1 MSDGG
6 RRGDISRGGRSL
18 EGRLFGRALRTTA
31 RYTEE
36 VEAEDAG
43 HQVDKSFLDQ
53 FNSLQKSGALDDLA
67 VLRNEN
73 RVLDSLINDAA
84 ALYVLTSIEDI
95 MAFTIDRVLQQ
106 FIPNHLLVIIE
117 PLRGGDLRQYCY
129 VNLKPSLQ
137 TLSTEAYA
145 ALKEHFV
152 TSPYPVDYSS
162 LVLDKSVAE
171 GLSAFDPEIVVPLLG
186 IEGAYGTALIGHK
199 VLGDRYTD
207 LERMY
212 IDKLTRFISIA
223 IQNNLH
229 HESAITDAK
238 TGLFNHAYFTQR
250 LEQEIAHVKRHG
262 AKAGIVMMDVDHFKN
277 FNDTWG
283 HLAGDEVLN
292 ALALTLRRTVRS
304 EDVASRFGG
313 EEFCALIIECD
324 RMKLLDVAER
334 IRIAI
339 SEMRIP
345 YKAETLSVTA
355 SLGCCLIDPNLR
367 VGADGYV
374 EMADKALYLSKS
386 GGRNKSTLYRSGLLD
401 RASAIRS
408 VSAPL

>member
-1 MSDGG
+1 V
-6 RRGDISRGGRSL
+6 
-18 EGRLFGRALRTTA
+18 RAGKA
-31 RYTEE
+31 RPVYTEA
-36 VEAEDAG
+36 VEAEDSG

-137 TLSTEAYA
+137 TLSSEAYA
-145 ALKEHFV
+145 ALKEHFIA
-152 TSPYPVDYSS
+152 SPYPVDYSS
-162 LVLDKSVAE
+162 LSLDKGVAE
-171 GLSAFDPEIVVPLLG
+171 MLSAFDPEIVVPLLG
-186 IEGAYGTALIGHK
+186 IEGAYGIALIGRK
-199 VLGDRYTD
+199 VLGARYTE

-212 IDKLTRFISIA
+212 VDKLTRFISIA

-238 TGLFNHAYFTQR
+238 TGLYNHAYFTQR

-262 AKAGIVMMDVDHFKN
+262 AKAGLVMLDVDHFKN

-292 ALALTLRRTVRS
+292 SLARTLRRTVRS

-324 RMKLLDVAER
+324 KVKLMDVAER
-334 IRIAI
+334 IRSAIA
-339 SEMRIP
+339 EMSIP
-345 YKAETLSVTA
+345 YKAESLSVTA
-355 SLGCCLIDPNLR
+355 SLGCCIIDPSLHA
-367 VGADGYV
+367 GADAYV

-386 GGRNKSTLYRSGLLD
+386 GGRNRSTLYRSGLLD
-401 RASAIRS
+401 RASAIRNGP
-408 VSAPL
+408 APA

>member
-1 MSDGG
+1 
-6 RRGDISRGGRSL
+6 
-18 EGRLFGRALRTTA
+18 
-31 RYTEE
+31 
-36 VEAEDAG
+36 VEAEDTR

-84 ALYVLTSIEDI
+84 SLYVLTSIEDI
-95 MAFTIDRVLQQ
+95 MTFTIDRVLQQ
-106 FIPNHLLVIIE
+106 FIPTYLLVIIE

-129 VNLKPSLQ
+129 VNLKPSVQ
-137 TLSTEAYA
+137 TLEREAYA

-152 TSPYPVDYSS
+152 VSPFPSDYVS
-162 LVLDKSVAE
+162 LVLDKAVGQQLA
-171 GLSAFDPEIVVPLLG
+171 AFDPEIVVPLLG
-186 IEGAYGTALIGHK
+186 IEGAYGIALLGRK
-199 VLGDRYTD
+199 VLGGAYND

-238 TGLFNHAYFTQR
+238 TGLYNHAYFTQR
-250 LEQEIAHVKRHG
+250 LEQEIAHVARHG
-262 AKAGIVMMDVDHFKN
+262 AKAGIVMLDVDHFKN

-292 ALALTLRRTVRS
+292 ALARTIRRTVRS

-324 RMKLLDVAER
+324 KGKLLEVAER
-334 IRIAI
+334 IRSAI
-339 SEMRIP
+339 EEMRIP
-345 YKAETLSVTA
+345 YKAESLAVTA

-367 VGADGYV
+367 AGADAYI

-386 GGRNKSTLYRSGLLD
+386 GGRNRSTLYRSGLLD
-401 RASAIRS
+401 RASAIRNYAA
-408 VSAPL
+408 SASP

>member
-1 MSDGG
+1 
-6 RRGDISRGGRSL
+6 
-18 EGRLFGRALRTTA
+18 
-31 RYTEE
+31 
-36 VEAEDAG
+36 VEAEDSG

-117 PLRGGDLRQYCY
+117 PPRSGDLKQYCY

-137 TLSTEAYA
+137 TLSSDAYA
-145 ALKEHFV
+145 ALKEHFIA
-152 TSPYPVDYSS
+152 SPYPVDYSS
-162 LVLDKSVAE
+162 LVMDKAIAE
-171 GLSAFDPEIVVPLLG
+171 RLSAFDPEIVVPLLG
-186 IEGAYGTALIGHK
+186 IEGAYGIAIIGRK
-199 VLGDRYTD
+199 VLGGRYTE

-212 IDKLTRFISIA
+212 VDKLTRFISIA

-238 TGLFNHAYFTQR
+238 TGLYNHAYFTQR

-262 AKAGIVMMDVDHFKN
+262 AKAGLVMLDVDHFKI

-292 ALALTLRRTVRS
+292 SLARTLRRTVRS

-324 RMKLLDVAER
+324 KVKLMDVAER
-334 IRIAI
+334 IRSAIA
-339 SEMRIP
+339 EMSIP
-345 YKAETLSVTA
+345 YKEETLSVTA
-355 SLGCCLIDPNLR
+355 SLGCCLIDPSLR
-367 VGADGYV
+367 AGADGYV

-386 GGRNKSTLYRSGLLD
+386 GGRNRSTLYKSGLLD
-401 RASAIRS
+401 RASAIRN
-408 VSAPL
+408 VTVPA

>member
-1 MSDGG
+1 MG
-6 RRGDISRGGRSL
+6 
-18 EGRLFGRALRTTA
+18 
-31 RYTEE
+31 
-36 VEAEDAG
+36 VEAEDSG
-43 HQVDKSFLDQ
+43 QQVDKSFLDQ
-53 FNSLQKSGALDDLA
+53 FNTLQKSGALDDLA
-67 VLRNEN
+67 VLRTEN
-73 RVLDSLINDAA
+73 RLLDSLINDAA

-106 FIPNHLLVIIE
+106 FIPNHLLIVIE

-129 VNLKPSLQ
+129 VNLKPHAQSL
-137 TLSTEAYA
+137 SGSAYA

-152 TSPYPVDYSS
+152 ASPYPADYPR
-162 LVLDKSVAE
+162 LVLGEAVASE
-171 GLSAFDPEIVVPLLG
+171 LSAFDPEIVVPLLG
-186 IEGAYGTALIGHK
+186 IEGAYGIALLGRK
-199 VLGDRYTD
+199 VLGGTYTE

-250 LEQEIAHVKRHG
+250 LEQEIAHVSRHG
-262 AKAGIVMMDVDHFKN
+262 ARAGIVMLDVDHFKN

-292 ALALTLRRTVRS
+292 ALALTLRRTVRA

-324 RMKLLDVAER
+324 RVRLMEVAER
-334 IRIAI
+334 IRSSIA
-339 SEMRIP
+339 EMRIP
-345 YKAETLSVTA
+345 YKAESLSVTA
-355 SLGCCLIDPNLR
+355 SLGCCIIDRNLR
-367 VGADGYV
+367 AGPEEYV
-374 EMADKALYLSKS
+374 EMADKALYLSKT
-386 GGRNKSTLYRSGLLD
+386 GGRNRSTLYRTGLLD
-401 RASAIRS
+401 RAKAIRNG
-408 VSAPL
+408 SAQPFLNP

>member
-1 MSDGG
+1 V
-6 RRGDISRGGRSL
+6 
-18 EGRLFGRALRTTA
+18 RAGYNRPN
-31 RYTEE
+31 YTEA
-36 VEAEDAG
+36 VEAEDSG

-53 FNSLQKSGALDDLA
+53 FNFLQKSGALDDLTI
-67 VLRNEN
+67 LRNEN

-145 ALKEHFV
+145 ALKEHFIA
-152 TSPYPVDYSS
+152 SPYPVDYSGLTLS
-162 LVLDKSVAE
+162 KAVAE
-171 GLSAFDPEIVVPLLG
+171 RLSAFDPEIVVPLLG
-186 IEGAYGTALIGHK
+186 IEGAYGIALIGRK
-199 VLGDRYTD
+199 VLGGRYSD

-212 IDKLTRFISIA
+212 VDKLTRFISIA

-238 TGLFNHAYFTQR
+238 TGLYNHAYFTQR
-250 LEQEIAHVKRHG
+250 LEQEIAHVKRHR
-262 AKAGIVMMDVDHFKN
+262 AKAGLVMLDVDHFKN

-292 ALALTLRRTVRS
+292 SLARTLRRTVRS

-324 RMKLLDVAER
+324 KVKLMDVAER
-334 IRIAI
+334 IRSAIA
-339 SEMRIP
+339 EMSIP
-345 YKAETLSVTA
+345 YKAESLSVTA
-355 SLGCCLIDPNLR
+355 SLGCCIIDPSLNA
-367 VGADGYV
+367 GADAYV

-386 GGRNKSTLYRSGLLD
+386 GGRNRSTLYRSGLLD
-401 RASAIRS
+401 RASAIRN
-408 VSAPL
+408 VAAPA